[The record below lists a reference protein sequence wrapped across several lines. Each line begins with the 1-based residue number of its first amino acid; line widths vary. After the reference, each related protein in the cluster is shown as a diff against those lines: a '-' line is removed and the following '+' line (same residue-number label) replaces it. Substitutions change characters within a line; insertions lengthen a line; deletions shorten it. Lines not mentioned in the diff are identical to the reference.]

1 MQQNRTG
8 EVKVQQGFVCRP
20 IGSRT
25 SDWVTDDS
33 RRRRLATE
41 AWATPDTRR
50 GPAGKLQRRKRGLA
64 EAIACRQRKPE
75 TRCDRPTR
83 RHHNTNQPARI
94 TPELSRTAREP
105 VWADAATKRFRLERL
120 VMPLRPRMHPGS
132 PHKTRRC
139 RDVPWSCN
147 DLGKALQVSLASSLA
162 MLRLQRF
169 SSMFPASAAV
179 GQRRA
184 HLSDLSQP
192 P

>member
-1 MQQNRTG
+1 VLGELSPRHALLTTPVGRNIPPAMARRFARGPQGVDWPRTDVAG
-8 EVKVQQGFVCRP
+8 ATG
-20 IGSRT
+20 GSEWRR
-25 SDWVTDDS
+25 S
-33 RRRRLATE
+33 RRNAWRAEPKNWRRLC
-41 AWATPDTRR
+41 RR
-50 GPAGKLQRRKRGLA
+50 G
-64 EAIACRQRKPE
+64 EHDECH
-75 TRCDRPTR
+75 TR
-83 RHHNTNQPARI
+83 NTL